1 MGSLTLILANLDWII
16 GGGFLLLLVILI
28 RRYYQLK
35 SQNKE
40 KDEIIFGHEVKDKVW
55 KKIVESNKQLEKE
68 KKEIDNADK
77 ETLLDMLNSRHS
89 GSKR

>member
-1 MGSLTLILANLDWII
+1 MTNLKWIVL
-16 GGGFLLLLVILI
+16 GGVLLLLTILI
-28 RRYYQLK
+28 KRYYKLK

-68 KKEIDNADK
+68 KKEIDDANK

-89 GSKR
+89 GSER